1 MEERRVIKGFLEDT
15 ISKAIVKILGLDVSR
30 ELDGRRESKKG
41 CGNKAFDPGAFYWS
55 DVHLIPNNKMAPTD
69 DDYFLRWKDVVGT
82 RNWVRKSKLLDQ
94 KVQAK
99 IVWYRRPS
107 WWNERVLLAA
117 TGVLD
122 RAGLDLD
129 K

>member
-1 MEERRVIKGFLEDT
+1 
-15 ISKAIVKILGLDVSR
+15 
-30 ELDGRRESKKG
+30 
-41 CGNKAFDPGAFYWS
+41 
-55 DVHLIPNNKMAPTD
+55 MAPTD

-99 IVWYRRPS
+99 IVWYRWPS
-107 WWNERVLLAA
+107 WWNEHVLLVA
-117 TGVLD
+117 TSVLD

-129 K
+129 KRPHSVRERTDWGDYQSDLEGLLNL